1 MLSETLNSLI
11 NENEKVN
18 EDFEYDKN
26 TIKDAYYD
34 LLKVHGA
41 LGDGIFSIDEL
52 YKYYLSDFK
61 AMKTK
66 VSDLCSILE
75 KTSKGSTP
83 TLTSAEHRALKSNL
97 DSLTSSIKKKLDDRN
112 LYKCL
117 EEIKKLL
124 QLRYDV
130 DKFVAKT
137 RML

>member
-11 NENEKVN
+11 NENKKVN

-26 TIKDAYYD
+26 TLKDAYYD
-34 LLKVHGA
+34 LLKVYGA
-41 LGDGIFSIDEL
+41 LNDGIFAITEL
-52 YKYYLSDFK
+52 HKYYLSDFK

-97 DSLTSSIKKKLDDRN
+97 DSVTSSIRKTLDDRN
-112 LYKCL
+112 LYKGL
-117 EEIKKLL
+117 EEIKKLI
-124 QLRYDV
+124 QLRYDI
-130 DKFVAKT
+130 DKLTAKT